1 MKMAARKIHELG
13 AKAVVI
19 KGGKALATEK
29 ATDLFFDGEAF
40 YLLES
45 EKLHLQITTVQ
56 AVHLLHL

>member
-1 MKMAARKIHELG
+1 MKIAARKIHDLG

-29 ATDLFFDGEAF
+29 ATDLFFDGAKF

-45 EKLHLQITTVQ
+45 EK
-56 AVHLLHL
+56 